1 MTEAMLIF
9 LLSLMGAF
17 VMRVSGFGFGVFI
30 MAWLPYLLP
39 SYGEATALSGLLA
52 MSASTVVVWRHRAYI
67 SWRKLLPMLATF
79 VVVAFFAVR
88 FVAYTDDGLLRRILG
103 AVLIVASVWFLFV
116 NKHVHL
122 KPTTT
127 AGLLTGTV
135 AGAMGGLFA
144 MQGPPAVLYLMA
156 CTDDKREYIA
166 LIQTFL
172 LVGNV
177 VMLGFRAQSG
187 FVTEAVGWAYLYGI
201 AAVAL
206 GTWIGAKVFDRLSSD
221 TVRTVVY
228 IYLAISGLISLI
240 K

>member
-122 KPTTT
+122 RPTTT

-156 CTDDKREYIA
+156 CTEDKREYIA

>member
-1 MTEAMLIF
+1 MTDAILIF
-9 LLSLMGAF
+9 ALSMAGAF

-52 MSASTVVVWRHRAYI
+52 MSASTVVVWQHRQYI
-67 SWRKLLPMLATF
+67 SWRKLLPMLLTF

>member
-201 AAVAL
+201 VAVGL

>member
-103 AVLIVASVWFLFV
+103 AVLIVASAWFLFV

-206 GTWIGAKVFDRLSSD
+206 GTWIGAKVFNRLSSD

>member
-1 MTEAMLIF
+1 METVLLIF

-17 VMRVSGFGFGVFI
+17 VMRVTGFGFGVFI

-52 MSASTVVVWRHRAYI
+52 MSASTVVVWQHRQYI

-79 VVVAFFAVR
+79 VVVSFFAVR
-88 FVAYTDDGLLRRILG
+88 FVAYTDDGILRRILG
-103 AVLIVASVWFLFV
+103 AVLIIASVWFLFV

-122 KPTTT
+122 RPTTT

-156 CTDDKREYIA
+156 CTEDKREYIA

-177 VMLGFRAQSG
+177 VMLGFRAQNG

-206 GTWIGAKVFDRLSSD
+206 GTWIGAKVFNRLSSD

-228 IYLAISGLISLI
+228 IYLAISGLISLLR
-240 K
+240 